1 MSGTDEASGAG
12 SADGPERTIGG
23 DPHQR
28 LRELLGVHALGHLAP
43 GEDAAVRAHLDGCAD
58 CRAELDKIA
67 PLRRALDGVDPARLD
82 SPASPPPRLGEQVR
96 RLVAAE
102 RAQRASGDR
111 AEPGPGVE
119 LAAVAAAGGEP
130 LAGGRAGR
138 TALLRRRP
146 RVRLLA
152 AAAAV
157 VLVGG
162 GGVLVG
168 RSTAP
173 EPPTGPFEAVELQV
187 VGEEDVRVADAG
199 LVPHTWG
206 VELRV
211 RASGFEEGAV
221 YRASFV
227 DRRGRSTP
235 AGEFLGTGE
244 EEMLCNLQAALLRPR
259 ATQVVISDAD
269 GDPVLTADL

>member
-1 MSGTDEASGAG
+1 MTGTTH
-12 SADGPERTIGG
+12 GPGGQPAG

-28 LRELLGVHALGHLAP
+28 LRELLGVHALGRLAP

-58 CRAELDKIA
+58 CQAELAEIA
-67 PLRRALDGVDPARLD
+67 PLRRALDGVDPERLD
-82 SPASPPPRLGEQVR
+82 SPASPPPDLGEQVR
-96 RLVAAE
+96 RSVAAE
-102 RAQRASGDR
+102 RAARALGPDR
-111 AEPGPGVE
+111 RPVADGSPDAVVDHPAPGSTRGASVVP
-119 LAAVAAAGGEP
+119 
-130 LAGGRAGR
+130 
-138 TALLRRRP
+138 LRRRR

-157 VLVGG
+157 VVLG
-162 GGVLVG
+162 GGVLGGGVLLG

-173 EPPTGPFEAVELQV
+173 EPPRPGPFEAVELQL
-187 VGEEDVRVADAG
+187 VGEEEVSVEDAE

-211 RASGFEEGAV
+211 RASGFEEGEV

-227 DRRGRSTP
+227 DERGRSTP

-244 EEMLCNLQAALLRPR
+244 DEMVCNLQAALLRPQ
-259 ATQVVISDAD
+259 ATQVVIVDAD
-269 GDPVLTADL
+269 GEPVLRADI

>member
-1 MSGTDEASGAG
+1 MSSTGE
-12 SADGPERTIGG
+12 

-28 LRELLGVHALGHLAP
+28 LRELLGVHALGHLGP

-58 CRAELDKIA
+58 CRAELAELA
-67 PLRRALDGVDPARLD
+67 PLRRALDGVDPERLA
-82 SPASPPPRLGEQVR
+82 SPASPPPGLGEQVR
-96 RLVAAE
+96 RQVAAE
-102 RAQRASGDR
+102 RAAGER
-111 AEPGPGVE
+111 
-119 LAAVAAAGGEP
+119 AAADGAVPETTP
-130 LAGGRAGR
+130 AA
-138 TALLRRRP
+138 RRRP

-152 AAAAV
+152 AAAALV
-157 VLVGG
+157 VVGG
-162 GGVLVG
+162 GGLLLG

-187 VGEEDVRVADAG
+187 VGEEAVRVEDAG

-227 DRRGRSTP
+227 DESGRSTP

-244 EEMLCNLQAALLRPR
+244 QEMLCNLQAALLRPQ